1 MKIRHSIVTRFAL
14 FFTGLIIFSIILSGY
29 LVFKNASKVI
39 VDYSKER
46 ISYTSELAEQS
57 FYALLGEVSNDIAVI
72 ANSPT
77 LQDYINNT
85 SAKTTQDL
93 EQYFKVTLE
102 NKSSY
107 FQIRLIGI
115 ENNGKEIIRLDK
127 VNDTVVLSNALQ
139 EKGDKEYFTEAI
151 KMNKGEFY
159 FSQINLNEEHGV
171 ISEPYTPTLRAA
183 SPVYDT
189 NNKKLGIVIINVDLT
204 QFFEALKRISGSELR
219 FYLIDAYGQ
228 YLFANNKD
236 MEFGLQT
243 KSEHNFFSDFNLD
256 RATVFSDE
264 FKELN
269 NNTNTD
275 LLSYFKEVTYF
286 KGARKLYLISTVRD
300 SILMRS
306 AKVVRNDSFKI
317 LLFVCLFSI
326 IVSWFFVNYFS
337 KKINQI
343 TKAISNYDT
352 GVESDIKLPT
362 NRKDEIGVLAT
373 TFNKMKSKIDEQV
386 NELHESLEKE
396 KQAKMQRDEFLQNMS
411 HEMRTPLNTILGLT
425 KLLGKNTPTEAQRP
439 IINSLE
445 RSANSLAGL
454 VYDVLDHK
462 KLVEGKLQM
471 EYEPTS
477 IAELLKDIHSTY
489 QYDAVQKGLAFN
501 LKIDEN
507 IEAHIYQTDA
517 LRLSQIVINL
527 VVNAIKYTPKG
538 SVDLFAKVI
547 NSSDTILEIKVKDTG
562 IGIFPENLGKIND
575 RFFREKEDLSGR
587 YGGYGLGL
595 SIVKQLTALFGGS
608 LVAISEKG
616 VGSEFSVSLPVI
628 PVKEGKS
635 KSTKE
640 TFKLPELTG
649 EYTVLHIEDDITTME
664 LMKHILDDNHISLIQ
679 MNKLNQ
685 VSEYLETHNPNIIVS
700 DLMLDN
706 ENIQGVLNVWI
717 KDKKIKCPVILASA
731 LEPEVMSKIAPLY
744 FQKPFDIDRL
754 KDAVFSVLGSEEFS
768 GPDFSSLYKNY
779 DNDTTRIAKVL
790 KLLETEFETY
800 IKRIEVAFKNKDQED
815 WEAIQHKL
823 IAHINNLK
831 LGSLESLPK
840 ELKLLKKDDLNRIKN
855 IFVYYL
861 CCFRVE
867 GNINSKG

>member
-85 SAKTTQDL
+85 SAKTAQDL
-93 EQYFKVTLE
+93 EHYFEVTLE

-115 ENNGKEIIRLDK
+115 ENNGKEIVRLDK
-127 VNDTVVLSNALQ
+127 INDNVLLSTELQ

-151 KMNKGEFY
+151 KMSKGEFY

-183 SPVYDT
+183 SPVYDA

-243 KSEHNFFSDFNLD
+243 KSERNFFNDFNLD
-256 RATVFSDE
+256 RASVFSDA

-269 NNTNTD
+269 NNINTD

-306 AKVVRNDSFKI
+306 AKLVRKDSFKI

-337 KKINQI
+337 KKINQV
-343 TKAISNYDT
+343 TEAISNYDT

-373 TFNKMKSKIDEQV
+373 TFNKMKAKIDEQV

-425 KLLGKNTPTEAQRP
+425 KLLSKNTPTDAQRP

-462 KLVEGKLQM
+462 KLVEGKLQI
-471 EYEPTS
+471 EYEPTN

-489 QYDAVQKGLAFN
+489 QYDAVQKGLAFS
-501 LKIDEN
+501 LKIDKKL
-507 IEAHIYQTDA
+507 EAQAYQTDA

-527 VVNAIKYTPKG
+527 VVNAIKYTQKG
-538 SVDLFAKVI
+538 SVNLNAKII
-547 NSSDTILEIKVKDTG
+547 NKGESVLEITVVDTG

-595 SIVKQLTALFGGS
+595 SIVKQLTALFGGT
-608 LVAISEKG
+608 LVATSEKG
-616 VGSEFSVSLPVI
+616 VGSEFCVSLPVI
-628 PVKEGKS
+628 PIEKGK
-635 KSTKE
+635 K
-640 TFKLPELTG
+640 ELTKNALKQPKLSNT
-649 EYTVLHIEDDITTME
+649 YTVLHIEDDATTMD
-664 LMKHILDDNHISLIQ
+664 LMKHVLEDTHISLVQ
-679 MNKLNQ
+679 LNKLDR
-685 VSEYLETHNPNIIVS
+685 VSEYLEVNAPNIIIS
-700 DLMLDN
+700 DLMLGN
-706 ENIQGVLNVWI
+706 ENIQAILNVWV
-717 KDKKIKCPVILASA
+717 KDGKIKCPLVVASA
-731 LEPEVMSKIAPLY
+731 LEPETMAKITPLY
-744 FQKPFDIDRL
+744 FQKPFDIDNLR
-754 KDAVFSVLGSEEFS
+754 DIVFRVLGSEEFVE
-768 GPDFSSLYKNY
+768 PNFSSLYKNY
-779 DNDTTRIAKVL
+779 DNDASKITKVL

-800 IKRIEVAFKNKDQED
+800 IKRIENVVKNKDQED
-815 WEAIQHKL
+815 WEAILHKL

-840 ELKLLKKDDLNRIKN
+840 DIKHLGKDDLNRIKN

-867 GNINSKG
+867 EYLNSKG